1 MDYRLKAAIGW
12 GLSLVPAGRA
22 LHSIVQRKVTKTL
35 PMPEQD
41 FADRCEIALQHLH
54 AVQQHLSGPLEKARF
69 FEFGAGWDL
78 IVPQVYF
85 SAGVRHQHIVDLHR
99 LVSPDL
105 VEDANRRLRQIG
117 AVTSTQT
124 HKTRVSFE
132 SLPDLRGKPL
142 DAMLGEL
149 GIVYQAPADATNS
162 GLPDASF
169 DVVTS
174 SLVLEHVPG
183 PVIGAIFREMFRI
196 VRPGGVVSS
205 SIDMSD
211 HYSHADS
218 AVAPWNFLR
227 YGPAKW
233 RLMNPPILYQN
244 RLRASEQLDLI
255 RASGLKIVSM
265 LPRFVGSVES
275 FEAIRPRF
283 AEPYTGWAQADDLR
297 TTQLHVVAT
306 RP

>member
-12 GLSLVPAGRA
+12 GLSVVPGGRA
-22 LHSIVQRKVTKTL
+22 LHSIVQRRVTKTL

-54 AVQQHLSGPLEKARF
+54 AVRQHLGQPLEEARF

-105 VEDANRRLRQIG
+105 VEDANRRLRRIG
-117 AVTSTQT
+117 AITSTQT
-124 HKTRVSFE
+124 HQTCVSLE
-132 SLPDLRGKPL
+132 ALPDQNGKPL
-142 DAMLGEL
+142 NAMLSEL
-149 GIVYQAPADATNS
+149 GIVYQAPADATNT

-211 HYSHADS
+211 HYSHADP

-227 YGPAKW
+227 YGSTTW

-244 RLRASEQLDLI
+244 RLRTSEQLELI
-255 RASGLKIVSM
+255 RASGLKVVST
-265 LPRFVGSVES
+265 LPRYVGSVAS
-275 FEAIRPRF
+275 FESIRPRF
-283 AEPYTGWAQADDLR
+283 AKEYSDWAQADDLR